1 LGVSELHYDRPNLP
15 HFASQNSLSS
25 PRQYE
30 EVEPS
35 NEGNF
40 FSIAETTHPLTY
52 ISWICGMNE
61 QDAIV
66 EKKKESRKEK
76 KTLPRNQLL
85 PKHQSQ
91 SDTEKGSEEA
101 GNAIKLPG
109 KHKQKQQ
116 DTSPPPN
123 ELLPEHQSRSGSEQ
137 EAQEAGAAVKSS
149 KKQWKQTKKQL
160 PLKKHPFYLDIE
172 KKVEE
177 AKAALPTIETT
188 EQYRAFIKELAP
200 DYNKNRYIISALTLR
215 SDLDQ
220 FLAKAA
226 RVKQIS
232 DDHQRENQVW
242 RLIYIE
248 DGKEKKK
255 QKGDPG
261 PAAPPAESA

>member
-1 LGVSELHYDRPNLP
+1 
-15 HFASQNSLSS
+15 
-25 PRQYE
+25 
-30 EVEPS
+30 
-35 NEGNF
+35 
-40 FSIAETTHPLTY
+40 
-52 ISWICGMNE
+52 MNE

-66 EKKKESRKEK
+66 EKKKELRKQKEE

-91 SDTEKGSEEA
+91 SDT
-101 GNAIKLPG
+101 
-109 KHKQKQQ
+109 
-116 DTSPPPN
+116 SPLPN
-123 ELLPEHQSRSGSEQ
+123 EPLPEHRSQSGSEQ
-137 EAQEAGAAVKSS
+137 EAQEAGAAIKSS
-149 KKQWKQTKKQL
+149 KKQRKQKKKQL

-188 EQYRAFIKELAP
+188 EQYKAFIKDLAP

-232 DDHQRENQVW
+232 DDYQRENQVW
-242 RLIYIE
+242 RLIHIE
-248 DGKEKKK
+248 YGKEQKK

-261 PAAPPAESA
+261 PAAPPAEST